1 VTVDSK
7 NQFLNI
13 IYSLV
18 RNRDCMSN
26 CENLLVNKRNDS
38 SKLFLTEKIVQ
49 PFLISNIFDHSGDN
63 KDREGVNRN
72 SRKKLGSISVIK
84 LATIEGV
91 LCFE

>member
-1 VTVDSK
+1 
-7 NQFLNI
+7 
-13 IYSLV
+13 
-18 RNRDCMSN
+18 MSN

-72 SRKKLGSISVIK
+72 SRKKLSSISVIK

>member
-1 VTVDSK
+1 
-7 NQFLNI
+7 
-13 IYSLV
+13 
-18 RNRDCMSN
+18 MSN

-49 PFLISNIFDHSGDN
+49 PFLISNIFDHSGDK